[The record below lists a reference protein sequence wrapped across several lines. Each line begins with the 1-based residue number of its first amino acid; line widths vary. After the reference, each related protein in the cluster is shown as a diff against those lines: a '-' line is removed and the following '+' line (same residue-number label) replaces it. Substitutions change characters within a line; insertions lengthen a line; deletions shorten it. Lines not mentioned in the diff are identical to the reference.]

1 MGGLILHAPFLS
13 VYRIVIDSGCTL
25 PGDRFPNVDFAPSIR
40 SPVLFIHG
48 TKDSI
53 VPFNHSERL
62 LDTVHKNYQA
72 DPLFIKGMGHNNV
85 HASVRPLF
93 IDRLRKYLDRHVMP
107 NIVRNTSSSS
117 EMMGVLAPTTNHHHQ
132 GTTPISRMRSK
143 KLARVV
149 VSAR

>member
-40 SPVLFIHG
+40 SPVLLIHG

-62 LDTVHKNYQA
+62 LDTVMKPYQA

-107 NIVRNTSSSS
+107 NVVIRGSDNN
-117 EMMGVLAPTTNHHHQ
+117 MMMTMSHNSNNMG
-132 GTTPISRMRSK
+132 TPISRIRSK

-149 VSAR
+149 SR

>member
-1 MGGLILHAPFLS
+1 M
-13 VYRIVIDSGCTL
+13 
-25 PGDRFPNVDFAPSIR
+25 
-40 SPVLFIHG
+40 
-48 TKDSI
+48 
-53 VPFNHSERL
+53 PFNHSERL

-107 NIVRNTSSSS
+107 NIVRNTSSS
-117 EMMGVLAPTTNHHHQ
+117 EMMGVLAPTNHHQ